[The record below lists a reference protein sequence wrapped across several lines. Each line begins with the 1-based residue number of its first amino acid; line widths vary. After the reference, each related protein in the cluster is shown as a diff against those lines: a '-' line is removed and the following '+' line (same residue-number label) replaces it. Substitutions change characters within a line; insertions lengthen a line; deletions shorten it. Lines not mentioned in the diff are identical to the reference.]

1 MKDIYI
7 EKEREISVI
16 ADVDVLVCGGG
27 PAGVGAAI
35 RAARLGVSVMVVEM
49 LDCLGGMATS
59 GMMSHY
65 TGDSSSSVMREIFIR
80 TREKCDVLGYDDGNM
95 HGDLAAIHHEAQKIA
110 LDELTDESGVKKLYY
125 TKVCDVIRD
134 GNKVAGVI
142 VENKSGRGLIKAKT
156 VIDSTGDGDV
166 AFLAGVPYC
175 KGRENDGKM
184 QPATLM
190 FKVGG
195 VDYSRAVFPPTFET
209 EVPTEKGELQ
219 ALGKSILPFPAGHV
233 LLYRQPTPGTVC
245 CNMTNALD
253 VDATDAFS
261 VSKATEQCRAQIP
274 YIIDFLHK
282 YAPGYENCWLMSAG
296 SLIGIRE
303 TRHFEG
309 EARLE
314 KEDILS
320 ARYYEDWVVR
330 KAYFNLDVH
339 NMTGNGLD
347 VTGVQHKFTQQ
358 KPYTIPY
365 GCLIPKNVDN
375 LFLSGRN
382 ISGSHIAHSSFR
394 AMPICMAV
402 GEAAGVAAALFVKND
417 LSSSKDVDV
426 KDIQKIVGDD

>member
-1 MKDIYI
+1 
-7 EKEREISVI
+7 
-16 ADVDVLVCGGG
+16 
-27 PAGVGAAI
+27 
-35 RAARLGVSVMVVEM
+35 
-49 LDCLGGMATS
+49 
-59 GMMSHY
+59 
-65 TGDSSSSVMREIFIR
+65 
-80 TREKCDVLGYDDGNM
+80 
-95 HGDLAAIHHEAQKIA
+95 
-110 LDELTDESGVKKLYY
+110 
-125 TKVCDVIRD
+125 
-134 GNKVAGVI
+134 
-142 VENKSGRGLIKAKT
+142 
-156 VIDSTGDGDV
+156 
-166 AFLAGVPYC
+166 
-175 KGRENDGKM
+175 
-184 QPATLM
+184 
-190 FKVGG
+190 
-195 VDYSRAVFPPTFET
+195 
-209 EVPTEKGELQ
+209 
-219 ALGKSILPFPAGHV
+219 
-233 LLYRQPTPGTVC
+233 
-245 CNMTNALD
+245 MTNALD

-417 LSSSKDVDV
+417 LSSSKVVNV